1 MSSSLNDH
9 FNAIQHGSGVNKYN
23 INYYIPGSALNDA
36 EPICKYITGENKC
49 TANTHKIIIVKSSME
64 IRMSQLK
71 MKKYRCKLIDRWEG
85 EEL

>member
-1 MSSSLNDH
+1 MTLSQ
-9 FNAIQHGSGVNKYN
+9 FVNTLQEKT
-23 INYYIPGSALNDA
+23 SD
-36 EPICKYITGENKC
+36 